1 MSAVVPVLYRNVA
14 RLARLHD
21 RDPALKAL
29 LLLVPTK
36 EYDWRER
43 RWRPLWKT
51 AAQRLRHFALW
62 HGRAPEQAQ
71 GGLHGKL
78 SARASSGWPPAAA
91 SLGRRRP
98 RPGCPGMPGFV
109 CRTQVGGV

>member
-1 MSAVVPVLYRNVA
+1 MGGVVPVLYRHVA

-43 RWRPLWKT
+43 RCRLCVEE
-51 AAQRLRHFALW
+51 QRRCL
-62 HGRAPEQAQ
+62 GVEVSPT
-71 GGLHGKL
+71 
-78 SARASSGWPPAAA
+78 SSGRPPAAV
-91 SLGRRRP
+91 S
-98 RPGCPGMPGFV
+98 PG
-109 CRTQVGGV
+109 QLA

>member
-1 MSAVVPVLYRNVA
+1 MGCTRAVCTRQSVLGHLTPRLLKFCIASASPTCMSAAVVPVLYRHVA

-43 RWRPLWKT
+43 R
-51 AAQRLRHFALW
+51 
-62 HGRAPEQAQ
+62 
-71 GGLHGKL
+71 
-78 SARASSGWPPAAA
+78 
-91 SLGRRRP
+91 
-98 RPGCPGMPGFV
+98 
-109 CRTQVGGV
+109 

>member
-1 MSAVVPVLYRNVA
+1 MSAAVVPVLYRHVA

-43 RWRPLWKT
+43 R
-51 AAQRLRHFALW
+51 
-62 HGRAPEQAQ
+62 
-71 GGLHGKL
+71 
-78 SARASSGWPPAAA
+78 
-91 SLGRRRP
+91 
-98 RPGCPGMPGFV
+98 
-109 CRTQVGGV
+109 

>member
-1 MSAVVPVLYRNVA
+1 MGCTRAVCTRQCVPESVLGQLTPRLLKFCIASASPACMSAAVVPVLYRHVA

-43 RWRPLWKT
+43 R
-51 AAQRLRHFALW
+51 
-62 HGRAPEQAQ
+62 
-71 GGLHGKL
+71 
-78 SARASSGWPPAAA
+78 
-91 SLGRRRP
+91 
-98 RPGCPGMPGFV
+98 
-109 CRTQVGGV
+109 

>member
-1 MSAVVPVLYRNVA
+1 MGGVVPVLYRHVA

-43 RWRPLWKT
+43 RCRLSVEE
-51 AAQRLRHFALW
+51 QRRCLGVEVSPR
-62 HGRAPEQAQ
+62 
-71 GGLHGKL
+71 
-78 SARASSGWPPAAA
+78 SSGRPPAAA
-91 SLGRRRP
+91 SLGQLARP
-98 RPGCPGMPGFV
+98 PSRSLGRMPHV
-109 CRTQVGGV
+109 CRTQVGGA

>member
-1 MSAVVPVLYRNVA
+1 MVPVLYRHVA

-51 AAQRLRHFALW
+51 AAQRLRHFALQ
-62 HGRAPEQAQ
+62 HAPPAPEQAQ
-71 GGLHGKL
+71 GGLQPRPASAEGGHVPA
-78 SARASSGWPPAAA
+78 ARA
-91 SLGRRRP
+91 
-98 RPGCPGMPGFV
+98 
-109 CRTQVGGV
+109 

>member
-1 MSAVVPVLYRNVA
+1 MFRANTPNSRAVECRARDEREREREDTPPMGGVVPVLYRHVA

-43 RWRPLWKT
+43 RCRLCVEE
-51 AAQRLRHFALW
+51 QRRCL
-62 HGRAPEQAQ
+62 GVEVSPT
-71 GGLHGKL
+71 
-78 SARASSGWPPAAA
+78 SSGRPPAAA
-91 SLGRRRP
+91 S
-98 RPGCPGMPGFV
+98 PG
-109 CRTQVGGV
+109 QLA